1 MVDNRPD
8 IRPSIR
14 TARARVSGLGAA
26 HHGTREW
33 WMHRVTAVSNV
44 PLVLAFV
51 VIVALMAGRP
61 YPEAAALVSHP
72 LVAILLIL
80 GVLSVTN
87 HMRMG
92 LQIVI
97 EDYVHD
103 KGLRIAAVI
112 ANNFYCVVVAVACLY
127 AIVRVSLRAFA

>member
-1 MVDNRPD
+1 MAEP
-8 IRPSIR
+8 RPSIR
-14 TARARVSGLGAA
+14 TARARISGLGPA

-33 WMHRVTAVSNV
+33 WMHRVTAVANV

-51 VIVALMAGRP
+51 VIVAMMAGRP

-127 AIVRVSLRAFA
+127 AIVRVSLRAFV